1 MIRFILTSVA
11 ALAVVAQFA
20 SAQLA
25 VTPLTVKTDEATHA
39 FTVEIADT
47 EEAIREGLI
56 LYDVACSACH
66 SLGTVSDH
74 RVGPPLGGLLNRQ
87 AGELDGYQFSEA
99 LRTSGWI
106 WRLPTL
112 LAWLTDPDAAIP
124 NNAMNYV
131 NPLTAEETQQLSEW
145 LLRQP

>member
-1 MIRFILTSVA
+1 MRLWARAVYLSAVQLGLLSASLQAASLTGE
-11 ALAVVAQFA
+11 Q
-20 SAQLA
+20 
-25 VTPLTVKTDEATHA
+25 
-39 FTVEIADT
+39 
-47 EEAIREGLI
+47 

-66 SLGTVSDH
+66 GLGTVPDH
-74 RVGPPLGGLLNRQ
+74 RVGPALGGLLNRQ
-87 AGELDGYQFSEA
+87 AGTVEGYQFSEA

-131 NPLTAEETQQLSEW
+131 NPLTAEETQRLSEW
-145 LLRQP
+145 LLQQP

>member
-1 MIRFILTSVA
+1 MRLRT
-11 ALAVVAQFA
+11 LAVCLTAVQLGLVGA
-20 SAQLA
+20 SLHA
-25 VTPLTVKTDEATHA
+25 TPLSGEQ
-39 FTVEIADT
+39 
-47 EEAIREGLI
+47 

-66 SLGTVSDH
+66 SLKTATDH
-74 RVGPPLGGLLNRQ
+74 RVGPPLSGLLNRQ
-87 AGELDGYQFSEA
+87 AGAVDGYQFSEA
-99 LRTSGWI
+99 LSASGWI

-131 NPLTAEETQQLSEW
+131 NPLTAEETQRLSEW

>member
-1 MIRFILTSVA
+1 MRLWA
-11 ALAVVAQFA
+11 RAVYLSAVQLGLLSA
-20 SAQLA
+20 SLQAD
-25 VTPLTVKTDEATHA
+25 PLNGEQ
-39 FTVEIADT
+39 
-47 EEAIREGLI
+47 

-66 SLGTVSDH
+66 SLETAPDH
-74 RVGPPLGGLLNRQ
+74 RVGPALSGLLNRQ
-87 AGELDGYQFSEA
+87 AGTVEGYQFSEA

-131 NPLTAEETQQLSEW
+131 NPLTAEETQRLSEW
-145 LLRQP
+145 LLQQP

>member
-1 MIRFILTSVA
+1 MRLWARAVYLSAVQLGLLSASLQA
-11 ALAVVAQFA
+11 A
-20 SAQLA
+20 
-25 VTPLTVKTDEATHA
+25 PLTGEQ
-39 FTVEIADT
+39 
-47 EEAIREGLI
+47 

-66 SLGTVSDH
+66 SLGTAPDH
-74 RVGPPLGGLLNRQ
+74 RVGPALGGLLNRQ
-87 AGELDGYQFSEA
+87 AGTVDGYQFSEA

-131 NPLTAEETQQLSEW
+131 NPLTAEETQRLSEW
-145 LLRQP
+145 LLQQP

>member
-1 MIRFILTSVA
+1 MRLRT
-11 ALAVVAQFA
+11 LAVYLSAVQFGLLSA
-20 SAQLA
+20 SLPAAPLNSEQL
-25 VTPLTVKTDEATHA
+25 D
-39 FTVEIADT
+39 
-47 EEAIREGLI
+47 
-56 LYDVACSACH
+56 DVACSACH

-87 AGELDGYQFSEA
+87 AGELDGYQFSED